1 VDGGVHRLL
10 IVTGFVA
17 LASLTGGGRAAAD
30 PLWQA
35 EVRAGYG
42 IAMGGSGARMSTRP
56 SPVTLAA
63 IAAVA
68 TSVEPPLS
76 GYGGL
81 LVEALDRN
89 SVGSV
94 FGIKWTPHDSRLR
107 LAGGGTWLIAPYML
121 FGATASVGACARWKP
136 RIAVCGDIQ
145 LTAYFAGDDLA
156 DGRSVTQAQL
166 AVGLVFD
173 AL

>member
-1 VDGGVHRLL
+1 MQRSL
-10 IVTGFVA
+10 IVTGVVA
-17 LASLTGGGRAAAD
+17 LASPTAGGRAAAD

-42 IAMGGSGARMSTRP
+42 IAIGGSGARMSTRA

-63 IAAVA
+63 IAAIA

-94 FGIKWTPHDSRLR
+94 FGIKWAPHDSRLR
-107 LAGGGTWLIAPYML
+107 LSGGGTWLLAPYML
-121 FGATASVGACARWKP
+121 FGATASVGACMRWKP
-136 RIAVCGDIQ
+136 RIGVCGDLQ

-156 DGRSVTQAQL
+156 DGRSVTQVQL
-166 AVGLVFD
+166 GAGLVFD
-173 AL
+173 AM

>member
-1 VDGGVHRLL
+1 MHRLAVPSL
-10 IVTGFVA
+10 AA
-17 LASLTGGGRAAAD
+17 LAIVSAAGPVAAD

-42 IAMGGSGARMSTRP
+42 IAAGGSGAAMSTRP

-63 IAAVA
+63 IATLAFDD
-68 TSVEPPLS
+68 EPPLS

-94 FGIKWTPHDSRLR
+94 FGVTLAPRASRIR
-107 LAGGGTWLIAPYML
+107 LSAGGAWIVAPYTL
-121 FGATASVGACARWKP
+121 LGATASGGACVHVAS
-136 RIAVCGDIQ
+136 RIRVCGDLQ
-145 LTAYFAGDDLA
+145 LTAYFAGSDLA
-156 DGRSVTQAQL
+156 EGHTVTQVQL
-166 AVGLVFD
+166 VAGMVLDGP
-173 AL
+173 